1 MPASVNGMPEESL
14 PAEPVR
20 NRSETD
26 LLNSADFLPGYG
38 PMTSI
43 DLTSR
48 TAVITG
54 GGQGLGRATTTAL
67 HAAGANVAISW
78 FKDPDGINQA
88 RAEQTAGQLGDRAI
102 AVEGDVRCRESIGA
116 MLDRVTQ
123 RFGSLDIVVNNAA
136 ILKDR
141 SLRNMEDDEWQSV
154 IDTNLSGVYK
164 VCKEAV
170 TRLSDGGRIVSMASI
185 SGFIGFFGQT
195 NYSAAKAGVVGF
207 TKALSKELAS
217 RQITVNAV
225 APGVVMT
232 EMAETI
238 PEAARNEML
247 KQIPLGRFGTPD
259 EIANTI
265 LFLCSPLADY
275 ITGQTI
281 HVNGGWWG

>member
-1 MPASVNGMPEESL
+1 
-14 PAEPVR
+14 
-20 NRSETD
+20 
-26 LLNSADFLPGYG
+26 
-38 PMTSI
+38 MTSI

-54 GGQGLGRATTTAL
+54 GGQGLGHATTTAL

-78 FKDPDGINQA
+78 FKDSDGVNQA
-88 RAEQTAGQLGDRAI
+88 RAEETAGQLGDRAI
-102 AVEGDVRCRESIGA
+102 AVEGDVRSRESIAA
-116 MLDRVTQ
+116 MLDHVTQ

-141 SLRNMEDDEWQSV
+141 SLRNMEDDEWQAV

-170 TRLSDGGRIVSMASI
+170 ARLSDGGRIVSMASI
-185 SGFIGFFGQT
+185 SGFVGFFGQT
-195 NYSAAKAGVVGF
+195 NYSAAKAGVVGL
-207 TKALSKELAS
+207 TKALSKELAG
-217 RQITVNAV
+217 RRITVNAV

-232 EMAETI
+232 QMAETI
-238 PEAARNEML
+238 PEAARSEML
-247 KQIPLGRFGTPD
+247 KQIPMGRFGTPD
-259 EIANTI
+259 EIANAI